1 MKKNLQK
8 KKQEKLRK
16 QQEKQAKQKKKKE
29 EAKKKKT
36 NKLTEIVTSVPEHK
50 ELHAFERDPYS
61 PKHNIY
67 YVSEIVRAYKD
78 VKSLAREHLQTT
90 LQIMAYFQKIEKPNE
105 EKINAKKVNLQ
116 RRKGYEGKII
126 K

>member
-1 MKKNLQK
+1 MKRNLQK

-16 QQEKQAKQKKKKE
+16 QQEKDAKE
-29 EAKKKKT
+29 KKKKT

-50 ELHAFERDPYS
+50 ELHTFERDPYS

-78 VKSLAREHLQTT
+78 VKSLAR
-90 LQIMAYFQKIEKPNE
+90 
-105 EKINAKKVNLQ
+105 
-116 RRKGYEGKII
+116 
-126 K
+126 